1 MIRNKEQQQNAVG
14 SGVSKGC
21 PSVAVQYNS
30 VGIAFSLFAFCFC
43 FSSKAICH
51 STTTKVLADQEL
63 INSKQCIQMKA
74 SNIIKSLFP

>member
-14 SGVSKGC
+14 SGVSKGY
-21 PSVAVQYNS
+21 PSVAVQFNS
-30 VGIAFSLFAFCFC
+30 VGIAFSLFAFCFF

-51 STTTKVLADQEL
+51 NTTTKMLADQEL

-74 SNIIKSLFP
+74 SNIIKSSFP